1 MNTVETALVIILA
14 VGMAAL
20 LVLSIILV
28 SIMIAVMKNVQKISE
43 RAEEATSNINEVI
56 ATMGRKVAPLAVS
69 GIVAAIMRRFRERR
83 G

>member
-1 MNTVETALVIILA
+1 VNSVETALVIVLS

-28 SIMIAVMKNVQKISE
+28 SIMIAVMKNVQKISD
-43 RAEEATSNINEVI
+43 RAEEATSNINELV
-56 ATMGRKVAPLAVS
+56 ASLGRKVAPVAVS
-69 GIVAAIMRRFRERR
+69 GIVSAIMRRWRSK

>member
-1 MNTVETALVIILA
+1 MNSVETALVIVLS

-28 SIMIAVMKNVQKISE
+28 SIMIAIMKNVQKISE
-43 RAEEATSNINEVI
+43 RAEEATSNVNELI
-56 ATMGRKVAPLAVS
+56 ASLGRKVAPVAVS
-69 GIVAAIMRRFRERR
+69 GIVSALMRRWRSK

>member
-1 MNTVETALVIILA
+1 MNSVETALVIVLS

-28 SIMIAVMKNVQKISE
+28 SITISVMKNVQKISE
-43 RAEEATSNINEVI
+43 RAEEASGNISELVSSFS
-56 ATMGRKVAPLAVS
+56 RKMAPVAAS
-69 GIVAAIMRRFRERR
+69 GIISALIKRWRNK

>member
-1 MNTVETALVIILA
+1 VNSVETALVILLA
-14 VGMAAL
+14 VGMASL

-43 RAEEATSNINEVI
+43 RAEEASSNINEVI
-56 ATMGRKVAPLAVS
+56 ASVGRRVVPIAMS
-69 GIVAAIMRRFRERR
+69 GLVAAVVRKFRK

>member
-1 MNTVETALVIILA
+1 MNTVETALVIVLS

-20 LVLSIILV
+20 LILSIILV

-43 RAEEATSNINEVI
+43 RAEEATSNLNEIFASV
-56 ATMGRKVAPLAVS
+56 GRKIAPIAVS
-69 GIVAAIMRRFRERR
+69 GIVAALMRRFRK